1 MYGMVLFTHKTSF
14 MMIAYTALTVNLAP
28 KNQHRAYI
36 FNVHISLCPPPGNTQ
51 LVIEDIAME
60 GSDTLLPLTVQRQ
73 YSAYIHKRRTSGP
86 MGMGWI
92 LPWL

>member
-1 MYGMVLFTHKTSF
+1 MPCKG
-14 MMIAYTALTVNLAP
+14 
-28 KNQHRAYI
+28 
-36 FNVHISLCPPPGNTQ
+36 HISLCPPPGNTQ
-51 LVIEDIAME
+51 LAVEDIAEE
-60 GSDTLLPLTVQRQ
+60 GSDTLLPLTIERE